1 MRRCAIYS
9 RYSSDLQRD
18 SSIEDQVR
26 RCREYADVRYSSD
39 LQRDSS
45 IEDQVRRCREY
56 AERQGWGIV
65 EEFVVAD
72 RAMSGAAV
80 AGRQMLQC
88 LVSTAKSKPAPF
100 DCVLV
105 EDTSRLGR
113 ELADTLQT
121 TKILN
126 FHGVSVVSVTQG
138 IDTSEDNSRSLLTLH
153 GLMDEQYLSGL
164 REKVHRGQEGRVLQG
179 LHPGG
184 CCYGYRNIPIEDKT
198 RKGKYGRPAVSGVS
212 LEIIPEAAVV
222 IRRIFGMSA
231 AGIGFETIA
240 KRLNREDVPTPNGV
254 WNKYTIRSMIYN
266 ERYRGVVV
274 WNRTQK
280 TMNPETGR
288 KVSKP
293 RPKEEWQR
301 KDIPE
306 LRIVPEKLWKAVH
319 SRLNGMKQADTA
331 KMGGV
336 CRSRKAYLFSGMLS
350 CGKCR
355 GSMVICSGG
364 GKRGYV
370 KYGCHEHRKSG
381 TCENN
386 WYIRQDRVEDQ
397 LLSAIEQRVFN
408 RIDQVVQRCEEE
420 VRRRLKEMER
430 QGAITTLDS
439 LRREQQQLQARAANL
454 MRAIELGSDIPRLV
468 QRFREVEDEIA
479 QLDRAIASHRVVKP
493 KVTAEQVRNRVVKTL
508 MRLRDM
514 LNEQEVAVA
523 RAALRKHVGRLTLTP
538 TVKDGRR
545 VFEVSGNFS
554 PTGDQPDGAMRLVA
568 RDGFEPSTSSMPWKR
583 EGA

>member
-18 SSIEDQVR
+18 SSIEDQTR
-26 RCREYADVRYSSD
+26 ICRQFAR
-39 LQRDSS
+39 QR
-45 IEDQVRRCREY
+45 QWVV
-56 AERQGWGIV
+56 V

-72 RAMSGAAV
+72 EAISGASV
-80 AGRQMLQC
+80 SGRRMLQG
-88 LVSTAKSKPAPF
+88 LLSAAKSKPAPF
-100 DCVLV
+100 NCVLV
-105 EDTSRLGR
+105 EDSSRLGR
-113 ELADTLQT
+113 DLGDTLQT
-121 TKILN
+121 TKLLN
-126 FHGVSVVSVTQG
+126 FHEVSVVSVTQG
-138 IDTSEDNSRSLLTLH
+138 IDTTEDNSRSLLTLH

-184 CCYGYRNIPIEDKT
+184 KCYGYRNIPIEDPT
-198 RKGKYGRPAVSGVS
+198 RKGKYGRPAVSGVR
-212 LEIIPEAAVV
+212 LEIIAEEAAA
-222 IRRIFGMSA
+222 IRRIFRMSA
-231 AGIGFETIA
+231 GGMGFETIA
-240 KRLNREDVPTPNGV
+240 KRLNEERVPTRHGV
-254 WNKYTIRSMIYN
+254 WNKYTVRSMLYN
-266 ERYRGVVV
+266 ERYRGVVI
-274 WNRTQK
+274 WNRTRK
-280 TMNPETGR
+280 TINPETGR
-288 KVSKP
+288 KVSRP
-293 RPKEEWQR
+293 RPRAEWRRQE
-301 KDIPE
+301 IPE
-306 LRIVPEKLWKAVH
+306 LRMVPEDLWTAVH
-319 SRLNGMKQADTA
+319 GRLSRMNRTDTA
-331 KMGGV
+331 KIGGV
-336 CRSRKAYLFSGMLS
+336 CRSPNAYLFSGMLA
-350 CGKCR
+350 CGVCG

-397 LLSAIEQRVFN
+397 LLSAIEQRVFH

-439 LRREQQQLQARAANL
+439 LRRERQQIQARAANL
-454 MRAIELGSDIPRLV
+454 MRSIELGGDIPRLV

-479 QLDRAIASHRVVKP
+479 QLDRAIASHRVLKP

-514 LNEQEVAVA
+514 LDEQEVVVA

-568 RDGFEPSTSSMPWKR
+568 RDGIEPPTPAFSGLRSTD
-583 EGA
+583 

>member
-1 MRRCAIYS
+1 MADPQPTTPLEPPQTLALAQLERHRGL
-9 RYSSDLQRD
+9 RFRHLDLRQARA
-18 SSIEDQVR
+18 
-26 RCREYADVRYSSD
+26 YAD
-39 LQRDSS
+39 
-45 IEDQVRRCREY
+45 
-56 AERQGWGIV
+56 RQGWSIL

-72 RAMSGAAV
+72 RAMSGASIT
-80 AGRQMLQC
+80 GRQMLQC
-88 LVSTAKSKPAPF
+88 LVSTAKSKPSPF

-113 ELADTLQT
+113 DLSDTLKT
-121 TKILN
+121 AKILN

-138 IDTSEDNSRSLLTLH
+138 IDTSEDNSQSLLTLH
-153 GLMDEQYLSGL
+153 GMMDEQYLSGL
-164 REKVHRGQEGRVLQG
+164 REKVHRGQEGRVLQA

-184 CCYGYRNIPIEDKT
+184 KCYGYRNIPIEDPT
-198 RKGKYGRPAVSGVS
+198 RMGKYGRPVVSGVR
-212 LEIIPEAAVV
+212 LEIIPEQAVV

-231 AGIGFETIA
+231 RGVGFETIA
-240 KRLNREDVPTPNGV
+240 KRLNREDVPTPNEV

-293 RPKEEWQR
+293 RPNEEWQR
-301 KDIPE
+301 KEIPE
-306 LRIVPEKLWKAVH
+306 HRIVPEELWNGVH

-331 KMGGV
+331 KLGGV
-336 CRSRKAYLFSGMLS
+336 CRFRKDYLFSGMLS

-397 LLSAIEQRVFN
+397 LLSAIEQQVFR
-408 RIDQVVQRCEEE
+408 RIDQVVQCCEEE

-439 LRREQQQLQARAANL
+439 LRRERQQLQARAANL
-454 MRAIELGSDIPRLV
+454 MSSIELGRVNTNVGSRNEEPR
-468 QRFREVEDEIA
+468 R
-479 QLDRAIASHRVVKP
+479 
-493 KVTAEQVRNRVVKTL
+493 
-508 MRLRDM
+508 
-514 LNEQEVAVA
+514 
-523 RAALRKHVGRLTLTP
+523 
-538 TVKDGRR
+538 
-545 VFEVSGNFS
+545 
-554 PTGDQPDGAMRLVA
+554 
-568 RDGFEPSTSSMPWKR
+568 
-583 EGA
+583 